1 MRILPMRARK
11 RVLPSRRSMSLN
23 STLYHGLFHRHADS
37 DRPRLSR
44 HEAAPAAIPCPKT
57 GRPLRIATID
67 ANTLAICPSCAEHGQ
82 GGFVSFVADLR
93 MAYACPEC
101 RQLVWV
107 QGV

>member
-1 MRILPMRARK
+1 
-11 RVLPSRRSMSLN
+11 MSLN
-23 STLYHGLFHRHADS
+23 AMLYHGLFHRHADS
-37 DRPRLSR
+37 DRPARLSR

-67 ANTLAICPSCAEHGQ
+67 ANTLAICPSCAVHGL
-82 GGFVSFVADLR
+82 GGFVSFVGDLR

>member
-1 MRILPMRARK
+1 
-11 RVLPSRRSMSLN
+11 MSLD
-23 STLYHGLFHRHADS
+23 STLYHGLFHRHADR
-37 DRPRLSR
+37 DRPARLSR
-44 HEAAPAAIPCPKT
+44 HEAPPAAIPCPTT

-67 ANTLAICPSCAEHGQ
+67 ADTIAICPACALPGV
-82 GGFVSFVADLR
+82 GGFVSFVGDLR